1 MIWLS
6 MNGYYMRTEDEN
18 KTQDLCMEIS
28 KTDDG
33 VKQWNC
39 LK

>member
-1 MIWLS
+1 

-28 KTDDG
+28 KTDFDG
-33 VKQWNC
+33 VKE
-39 LK
+39 